1 MIHRAKPHRWHD
13 RSDRLWP
20 AEEAPVGQD
29 ERPLTVYRTTR
40 APPPLICFGFV
51 ARPSHRGLGRLR
63 LPTIQIAGSGA
74 AIQAAIAQRTTR
86 APPPLICFSTSARVA
101 MEVSP
106 GVVLAR
112 APWAAP

>member
-1 MIHRAKPHRWHD
+1 MHGTDRTLPVSGTIVYLRVIRLAKPHRWHD
-13 RSDRLWP
+13 RSDRFGS
-20 AEEAPVGQD
+20 AKGAPVGQD
-29 ERPLTVYRTTR
+29 ER
-40 APPPLICFGFV
+40 
-51 ARPSHRGLGRLR
+51 ARY
-63 LPTIQIAGSGA
+63 
-74 AIQAAIAQRTTR
+74 RTTR